1 MEQSLE
7 EDRRREEEEAAT
19 RQKRTRKYIPRD
31 REQAAARLVR
41 DYFSNNPRWDD
52 TYFRRRFRM
61 RRVLFLHIANT
72 LAARE
77 EYFKEG
83 FDATGRP
90 SHTTL
95 QKCTAAIR
103 QLATG
108 QTTDLF
114 DEYLR
119 VGETTGRL
127 CLMNFC
133 KGVRAAFTDE
143 FLKKPNTVDCQFLL
157 QLHEQVHGFPE
168 MLGSVDCMHW
178 QWKNCPT
185 ALRGQ
190 ERMHEPL
197 QSQQVFNVER
207 E

>member
-7 EDRRREEEEAAT
+7 EDRRREEEEAAA
-19 RQKRTRKYIPRD
+19 RQKRTRKYIHRD

-61 RRVLFLHIANT
+61 SRPLFLHIANT

-77 EYFKEG
+77 EYFQEG

-108 QTTDLF
+108 QTADLF
-114 DEYLR
+114 DEYLH

-127 CLMNFC
+127 CLMEFC

-143 FLKKPNTVDCQFLL
+143 FLKKPNTADCQFLL
-157 QLHEQVHGFPE
+157 QLHEQAHGFPG

-185 ALRGQ
+185 ALRGTSGGKLV
-190 ERMHEPL
+190 RP
-197 QSQQVFNVER
+197 
-207 E
+207 